1 MQGADQGQV
10 RKLEEELDPAPAP
23 PDPWPDPLGLQG
35 GRGGKR
41 IGRRGAGEKQ
51 GQAGEDTGEGVVV
64 NFENILHLAIGTVST
79 WHRELVEYEW
89 IEQTHVSRHLLHP
102 AHLRFLLQHS
112 GGPCCQVAR
121 WPGGQVAVRWALLP
135 TLETLREGRRFLE
148 MCELPVSPS
157 RCQQVSQL
165 GLMMRPG
172 GFSWVMVSDG

>member
-1 MQGADQGQV
+1 MPPPPEQAAGRKGMQGADQGQV
-10 RKLEEELDPAPAP
+10 RKLEGELDPEPAP

-89 IEQTHVSRHLLHP
+89 IEQPHVSRHLLHP

-112 GGPCCQVAR
+112 GGPCCPPWRHWGRGEGSWKCVNYLS
-121 WPGGQVAVRWALLP
+121 LL
-135 TLETLREGRRFLE
+135 LG
-148 MCELPVSPS
+148 VSK
-157 RCQQVSQL
+157 
-165 GLMMRPG
+165 
-172 GFSWVMVSDG
+172 FHN